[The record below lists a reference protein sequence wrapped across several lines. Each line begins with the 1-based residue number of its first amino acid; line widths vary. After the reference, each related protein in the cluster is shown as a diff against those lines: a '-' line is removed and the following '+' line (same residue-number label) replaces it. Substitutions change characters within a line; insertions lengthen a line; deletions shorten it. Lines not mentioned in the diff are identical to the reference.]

1 MEEREQEITRLL
13 EAFNNLR
20 KNKDWQTVQELLY
33 KRQVKN
39 LEIQLLSESLSHKMD
54 TNKLYKLQGG
64 WELAQTND
72 VDRVVEM
79 LETELKAIKQQ
90 LNESA

>member
-13 EAFNNLR
+13 EAFNSLR
-20 KNKDWQTVQELLY
+20 KNKDWQTVQDLLY

-64 WELAQTND
+64 WEVAQTND

-90 LNESA
+90 LNEPA